1 MSADTTAHAP
11 RPWYVQTYVQV
22 LFGIGAGVAVGWLS
36 PHTGEALGPLGD
48 VFLKM
53 IKMIIG
59 LVIFCTVVGGIAGMR
74 DLKKVGRVGA
84 KALLYFEALSTV
96 ALLMGLLAANIVH
109 PGAGFNVD
117 PARLDGAA
125 VATYVDRAA
134 QTNSTVSF
142 LLGIVPTTVFDA
154 FAKGEI
160 LPIVF
165 ISVLFGYVL
174 AQIGERGR
182 PVTVVIESVGHMV
195 FGAINVLMRFAPLGA
210 FGAIAYTIGRFGIG
224 ALRPLLGLVVT
235 FVGTGAIFI
244 CILLGAI
251 CYWVGVNIFRLLHFL
266 REELLV
272 TLGAASS
279 DAAMPSLMQKLEQ
292 LGCSRSVVGLVV
304 PTGYVFNADGT
315 SLYMTLAAVFV
326 AQAMN
331 IPLSPVQQ
339 FAILG
344 VSMLTSKG
352 ASGISGAGFIALV
365 GTLSVVPA
373 VPLAGMALIL
383 GIDRFMSA
391 ARAIVNITGNAV
403 AAVVMSSLEGELDR
417 DRMRL
422 VLGGARAAGHAVE
435 GPIEPVAPVGSR
447 FADGGATQTPL
458 KCSTPQRSFIR

>member
-1 MSADTTAHAP
+1 MMQSVLAP
-11 RPWYVQTYVQV
+11 RRRWYTELYVQV
-22 LFGIGAGVAVGWLS
+22 LLGIAAGVAVGWLS

-59 LVIFCTVVGGIAGMR
+59 LVIFCTVVSGMCGMS

-84 KALLYFEALSTV
+84 KALLYFEILSTV
-96 ALLMGLLAANIVH
+96 ALVMGLLAANLVR

-117 PARLDGAA
+117 PARLDNAA
-125 VATYVDRAA
+125 VATYVGHA
-134 QTNSTVSF
+134 QANSAVSF
-142 LLGIVPTTVFDA
+142 LLGIVPTTVVDA

-174 AQIGERGR
+174 AHLGERAR
-182 PVTVVIESVGHMV
+182 PVAALVESISQMV
-195 FGAINVLMRFAPLGA
+195 FGAINLLMRFAPLGA
-210 FGAIAYTIGRFGIG
+210 FGAIAYTVGRFGIG
-224 ALRPLLGLVVT
+224 SLRPLLGLVAT

-244 CILLGAI
+244 CVVLGAV
-251 CYWVGVNIFRLLHFL
+251 CYWAGVNIFKLLHFL

-279 DAAMPSLMQKLEQ
+279 DVAMPSLMQKLEH

-315 SLYMTLAAVFV
+315 SLYMTLAALFV

-331 IPLSPVQQ
+331 IHLTVLQQ
-339 FAILG
+339 LAILG

-352 ASGISGAGFIALV
+352 ASGITGAGFIALV

-373 VPLAGMALIL
+373 IPLAGMALIL

-391 ARAIVNITGNAV
+391 ARAVVNISGNAV
-403 AAVVMSSLEGELDR
+403 AAVALSNLEGELDR
-417 DRMRL
+417 DRMRR
-422 VLGGARAAGHAVE
+422 VLNGSPVEERAHDSEPSGPAAVSLRGRGGQLRNA
-435 GPIEPVAPVGSR
+435 S
-447 FADGGATQTPL
+447 QTSL
-458 KCSTPQRSFIR
+458 

>member
-1 MSADTTAHAP
+1 MSADTTAPAA
-11 RPWYVQTYVQV
+11 RPWYVQTYLQV

-125 VATYVDRAA
+125 VATYVDRA
-134 QTNSTVSF
+134 QTHNTVSF

-174 AQIGERGR
+174 AQLGERGR
-182 PVTVVIESVGHMV
+182 PLTVVIESMGQMV

-224 ALRPLLGLVVT
+224 ALRPLLGLVAT
-235 FVGTGAIFI
+235 FVSTGAIFI
-244 CILLGAI
+244 CIVLGAV
-251 CYWVGVNIFRLLHFL
+251 CYWAGVNIFRLLRFL

-279 DAAMPSLMQKLEQ
+279 DVAMPSLMQKLEQ

-373 VPLAGMALIL
+373 IPLAGMALIL

-422 VLGGARAAGHAVE
+422 VLNGARAAGRAGE
-435 GPIEPVAPVGSR
+435 DAIEPLAPVGSR
-447 FADGGATQTPL
+447 FGDGGAAPTRL

>member
-1 MSADTTAHAP
+1 MMQSVLAT
-11 RPWYVQTYVQV
+11 RRRWYTELYVQV
-22 LFGIGAGVAVGWLS
+22 LLGIAAGVAVGWLS

-59 LVIFCTVVGGIAGMR
+59 LVIFCTVVSGMCGMS

-84 KALLYFEALSTV
+84 KALLYFEILSTV
-96 ALLMGLLAANIVH
+96 ALVMGLLAANLVR
-109 PGAGFNVD
+109 PGAGFDVD
-117 PARLDGAA
+117 PARLDNAA
-125 VATYVDRAA
+125 VATYVGHA
-134 QTNSTVSF
+134 QANSAISF
-142 LLGIVPTTVFDA
+142 LLGIVPTTVVDA

-174 AQIGERGR
+174 AHLGERGR
-182 PVTVVIESVGHMV
+182 PVAALVESISQMV
-195 FGAINVLMRFAPLGA
+195 FGAINLLMRFAPLGA
-210 FGAIAYTIGRFGIG
+210 FGAIAYTVGRFGIG
-224 ALRPLLGLVVT
+224 SLRPLLGLVAT

-244 CILLGAI
+244 CVVLGAV
-251 CYWVGVNIFRLLHFL
+251 CYWAGVNIFMLLHFL

-279 DAAMPSLMQKLEQ
+279 DVAMPSLMQKLEH

-315 SLYMTLAAVFV
+315 SLYMTLAALFV

-331 IPLSPVQQ
+331 IHLTVLQQ
-339 FAILG
+339 LAILG

-352 ASGISGAGFIALV
+352 AGGITGAGFIALV

-373 VPLAGMALIL
+373 IPLAGMALIL

-391 ARAIVNITGNAV
+391 ARAVVNISGNAV
-403 AAVVMSSLEGELDR
+403 AAVAMSNLEGELDR
-417 DRMRL
+417 DRMRR
-422 VLGGARAAGHAVE
+422 VLNGSPVEARAHDSEPSGPAAVSLRGH
-435 GPIEPVAPVGSR
+435 
-447 FADGGATQTPL
+447 GGQLRNASQTSL
-458 KCSTPQRSFIR
+458 